1 MTYTCCLENN
11 VTQGCLLLCTKP
23 DTRRALLEVN
33 ETHAHTLHRT
43 LGQCAAF
50 KEKIRQCDE
59 YKKYRGMVLLWLV
72 CVDNIVLRCIMGET
86 YAKSYYQ
93 IEVFYFSL

>member
-11 VTQGCLLLCTKP
+11 ITQGCLLLCTKP

-33 ETHAHTLHRT
+33 ETHAQTLHRKVT

-50 KEKIRQCDE
+50 KEKIRQCEE
-59 YKKYRGMVLLWLV
+59 YKKYRGIVLLKHHVALLPFDAFRL
-72 CVDNIVLRCIMGET
+72 CCREPINIDQNE
-86 YAKSYYQ
+86 
-93 IEVFYFSL
+93 YF